1 MSSFLCKASFV
12 PRVVILF
19 FFSLVYSIYFLPTF
33 HDLTFSTID
42 YIYFQARAFYGFQ
55 IAIENIHSGIA

>member
-1 MSSFLCKASFV
+1 LF
-12 PRVVILF
+12 RVMILF
-19 FFSLVYSIYFLPTF
+19 FFSLVLQYIYFLPALYE
-33 HDLTFSTID
+33 LTFSTID